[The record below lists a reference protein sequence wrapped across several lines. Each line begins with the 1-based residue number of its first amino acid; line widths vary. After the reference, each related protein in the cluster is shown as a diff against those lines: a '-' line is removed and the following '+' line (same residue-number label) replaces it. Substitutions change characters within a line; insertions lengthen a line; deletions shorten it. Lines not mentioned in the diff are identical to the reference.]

1 MENKQYWGVCVGE
14 GKEMDIVRVFS
25 NYDQAL
31 EESAMFTLET
41 GISHDQLIR
50 REPWHAILFAPVI

>member
-25 NYDQAL
+25 NYEQAL

-41 GISHDQLIR
+41 GVSHTVQ
-50 REPWHAILFAPVI
+50 PVTEKRN

>member
-1 MENKQYWGVCVGE
+1 
-14 GKEMDIVRVFS
+14 MDIVRVFS

-41 GISHDQLIR
+41 GVSHTVQ
-50 REPWHAILFAPVI
+50 PVKPKKETK